1 MRVGVIAFEKKT
13 AGHCRTEVAERVLQR
28 IVKLDYAL
36 LGIVCSGCPHKC
48 FICKDF
54 DSLSTLGIL
63 GGECSN
69 HSVPTIF
76 CKGIKGLR
84 SWFPFSFL
92 PCAKLAQN
100 ARKTIR

>member
-1 MRVGVIAFEKKT
+1 MLLDGNRRLEESCCLLRPVLLASVHFLRRYWSLGYLYGV
-13 AGHCRTEVAERVLQR
+13 
-28 IVKLDYAL
+28 
-36 LGIVCSGCPHKC
+36 LGV
-48 FICKDF
+48 
-54 DSLSTLGIL
+54 
-63 GGECSN
+63 ECSN